1 MKSQQFTFTI
11 SNMKSVLFGIVII
24 ALVFI
29 GHAQEQKDFDQ
40 KDNFKGGSI
49 VTNFDNETI
58 EYKFQ
63 SLEDLNEEIDSI
75 VKEIDLQ
82 GGKSTKDCKVSIEL
96 KLEIGEG
103 IETVSLS
110 QKIVINCFK
119 QDTTVITKKLKAV
132 LLAAVIG

>member
-1 MKSQQFTFTI
+1 MKSI
-11 SNMKSVLFGIVII
+11 LFGIVII

-58 EYKFQ
+58 EYKFK

>member
-1 MKSQQFTFTI
+1 
-11 SNMKSVLFGIVII
+11 MKSVLFGIVII

-63 SLEDLNEEIDSI
+63 SLDDLNEEIENI
-75 VKEIDLQ
+75 VKEIDRQ

-96 KLEIGEG
+96 KLEMGEG

-119 QDTTVITKKLKAV
+119 QDTTMITKKLKAV

>member
-1 MKSQQFTFTI
+1 MRG
-11 SNMKSVLFGIVII
+11 VLFGLVII

-40 KDNFKGGSI
+40 KCDFKSGSI
-49 VTNFDNETI
+49 VTKFDNETI

-63 SLEDLNEEIDSI
+63 SLEDLNEEIDNI
-75 VKEIDLQ
+75 VKEFDFQ
-82 GGKSTKDCKVSIEL
+82 SEKTAKDCKVSIEL